1 MKTSPN
7 KLSQP
12 WRVRSARPEDAD
24 AIVALLNQVFS
35 NWGTVADWHWKYEL
49 PPAPFR
55 SPSAVAELDGKIIG
69 HFGIV
74 PVEAV
79 LHGKTIRGAQ
89 TVDAAV
95 LSAYRGC
102 GIHSSLGRY
111 VLDEAVKAG
120 MEFVYAFPG
129 ILSLSVDER
138 IGYSPV
144 AFVPEM
150 ICVLRPWQAL
160 KMVLRYLPGDLQA
173 LRSSAQRKTW
183 PADTIHR
190 LARLRLSLLV
200 LVEWMIDPVWAHK
213 RKLRPGGVDVTQIAD
228 FDTRFDY
235 FWEKVRTKQDLAVSK
250 RASYLY
256 WRYAQNPSHRY
267 HLFMAGSGKAVQGFL
282 AMRHVGLRSEILEFL
297 TLPGDT
303 RAAAALLEKA
313 FEQAKQAGSL
323 TLTVWLTASN
333 LYYHEFRCAGFISPR
348 RLHRLAAH
356 WPFLA
361 RRLYMLI
368 IYTRHLPSCAKDEM
382 ARLAG
387 TWSVSLGDS
396 DLA

>member
-1 MKTSPN
+1 MKTSP
-7 KLSQP
+7 SIPSRP
-12 WRVRSARPEDAD
+12 WRLRSSRPEDAD
-24 AIVALLNQVFS
+24 AIVTLLNQVFG
-35 NWGTVADWHWKYEL
+35 NWGTIADWRWKYVL

-74 PVEAV
+74 PVEAH
-79 LHGKTIRGAQ
+79 LHGKMIRGAQ

-95 LSAYRGC
+95 LPAYRGC

-111 VLDEAVKAG
+111 VLDEAARAG

-129 ILSLSVDER
+129 IMSLSVDER
-138 IGYSPV
+138 IGYSTV

-150 ICVLRPWQAL
+150 VCVLRPWQAL
-160 KMVLRYLPGDLQA
+160 KLGLRYLPGDLQA
-173 LRSSAQRKTW
+173 LWLGARLKTW
-183 PADTIHR
+183 SAGAIRR

-200 LVEWMIDPVWAHK
+200 LAEWMIDPVCAQHIQP
-213 RKLRPGGVDVTQIAD
+213 RSGGVRIVQIAD
-228 FDTRFDY
+228 FDTRFDD
-235 FWEKVRTKQDLAVSK
+235 FWEKIRTKQDLAVSK
-250 RASYLY
+250 RASYLS
-256 WRYAQNPSHRY
+256 WRYALNSSHRY
-267 HLFMAGSGKAVQGFL
+267 HLFMAGSDKIVQGFL

-303 RAAAALLEKA
+303 RASAALLVKA
-313 FEQAKQAGSL
+313 FEMAKQAGSL
-323 TLTVWLTASN
+323 TLTVWSTASN
-333 LYYHEFRCAGFISPR
+333 LDTPMFRWAGFISPR
-348 RLHRLAAH
+348 RIHKLAAH

-361 RRLYMLI
+361 RKLYRLI
-368 IYTRHLPSCAKDEM
+368 IYSKHLPSSAKDELD
-382 ARLAG
+382 RLAG